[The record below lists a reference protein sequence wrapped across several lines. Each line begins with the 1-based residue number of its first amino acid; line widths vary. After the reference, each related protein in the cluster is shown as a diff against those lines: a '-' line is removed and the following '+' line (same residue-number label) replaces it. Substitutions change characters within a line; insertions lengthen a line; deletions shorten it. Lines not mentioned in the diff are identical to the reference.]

1 MKVIDR
7 QLPELA
13 DSPGL
18 NPHFMSLNGILNSV
32 VIPFVTISAYH
43 SFTKRV
49 PERQSIR
56 TTLAASR
63 QSILP
68 YESLSVLLLLHNE
81 TAEEKRVV
89 ASWCS
94 FLHIGETTPAGTK
107 WRGYR
112 ADNEPV
118 TKPCIPTAKQF
129 APGETK
135 KMLAHIDDESPS
147 GEHIF
152 ARPGKYLL
160 QGG

>member
-18 NPHFMSLNGILNSV
+18 NPHFMSLNGILISV

-43 SFTKRV
+43 SFIKRV

-68 YESLSVLLLLHNE
+68 YESLSVLL
-81 TAEEKRVV
+81 
-89 ASWCS
+89 

-112 ADNEPV
+112 A
-118 TKPCIPTAKQF
+118 I
-129 APGETK
+129 
-135 KMLAHIDDESPS
+135 MI
-147 GEHIF
+147 
-152 ARPGKYLL
+152 R
-160 QGG
+160 